1 MINYYSG
8 FFISFILHLG
18 LIFSFSNYFSIDFLS
33 YEKDITSIP
42 AYVIYEKEQVK
53 TKSPKRVKELN
64 LVEANKLKIVE
75 DNKEI
80 SSILERLD
88 LKKDLINPTTEKETK
103 NTDLEKVMYFSSVIR
118 AQIMSN
124 WREPKSSKVG
134 LKTEFIISLVPTG
147 EVIDVSLTK
156 SSGDKAFDQSA
167 LLAINKVNRFYDLEM
182 PRKLF
187 DENFRKFTVVFSPK
201 E

>member
-8 FFISFILHLG
+8 FFISFVLHLG

-88 LKKDLINPTTEKETK
+88 LKRDLINPTTEKETK

-118 AQIMSN
+118 DQIMSN

>member
-88 LKKDLINPTTEKETK
+88 LKRELINPTTEKETK

-118 AQIMSN
+118 DQIMSN

>member
-53 TKSPKRVKELN
+53 TKSPKKVKELN

-118 AQIMSN
+118 DQIMSN

>member
-53 TKSPKRVKELN
+53 TKSPKKVKELN

-118 AQIMSN
+118 DQIMSN
-124 WREPKSSKVG
+124 WREPKSSRVG

>member
-88 LKKDLINPTTEKETK
+88 LKRDLINPTTEKETK

-118 AQIMSN
+118 DQIMSN

-147 EVIDVSLTK
+147 EVVDVSLTK

>member
-64 LVEANKLKIVE
+64 LVEANNLKIVE

-88 LKKDLINPTTEKETK
+88 LKRDLTNPATEKETK
-103 NTDLEKVMYFSSVIR
+103 NTDVTIIADGGIKHTGDITKAIAAGADTVML
-118 AQIMSN
+118 
-124 WREPKSSKVG
+124 G
-134 LKTEFIISLVPTG
+134 G
-147 EVIDVSLTK
+147 
-156 SSGDKAFDQSA
+156 
-167 LLAINKVNRFYDLEM
+167 LLAGTDEAPGDVELYEGRTYKSYRGMGSIGAM
-182 PRKLF
+182 QKL
-187 DENFRKFTVVFSPK
+187 SLIHI
-201 E
+201 

>member
-53 TKSPKRVKELN
+53 TKSPKKVKELN
-64 LVEANKLKIVE
+64 LVEANELKIVE

-88 LKKDLINPTTEKETK
+88 LKRDLINPTTEKETK

-118 AQIMSN
+118 DQIMSN

>member
-118 AQIMSN
+118 DQIMSN

>member
-64 LVEANKLKIVE
+64 LVEANNLKIVE

-88 LKKDLINPTTEKETK
+88 LKRDLINPTTEKETK

-118 AQIMSN
+118 DQIMSN

-147 EVIDVSLTK
+147 EVVDVSLTK

>member
-8 FFISFILHLG
+8 FFISFVLHLG

-118 AQIMSN
+118 DQIMSN
-124 WREPKSSKVG
+124 WREPKSSRVG

-187 DENFRKFTVVFSPK
+187 DENFRNFTVVFSPK

>member
-8 FFISFILHLG
+8 FFISFVLHLG

-88 LKKDLINPTTEKETK
+88 LKRDLINPTIEKETK

-118 AQIMSN
+118 DQIMSN

-167 LLAINKVNRFYDLEM
+167 LLAINKVNMFYDLEM

>member
-53 TKSPKRVKELN
+53 TKSPERVKELN
-64 LVEANKLKIVE
+64 LVEANELKIVE

-118 AQIMSN
+118 DQIMSN
-124 WREPKSSKVG
+124 WREPKSSRVG

>member
-53 TKSPKRVKELN
+53 KKSPKRVKELN

-88 LKKDLINPTTEKETK
+88 LKRDLINPTTEKETK
-103 NTDLEKVMYFSSVIR
+103 NTDLEKVMYFSSLIR
-118 AQIMSN
+118 DQIMSN

>member
-53 TKSPKRVKELN
+53 TKSPKKVKELN
-64 LVEANKLKIVE
+64 LVGANELKIVE

-118 AQIMSN
+118 DQIMSN

>member
-8 FFISFILHLG
+8 FFISFVLHLG

-53 TKSPKRVKELN
+53 TKSPERVKELN
-64 LVEANKLKIVE
+64 LVEANELKIVE

-118 AQIMSN
+118 DQIMSN
-124 WREPKSSKVG
+124 WREPKSSRVG

-187 DENFRKFTVVFSPK
+187 DENFRNFTVVFSPK

>member
-53 TKSPKRVKELN
+53 TKSPKKVKELN
-64 LVEANKLKIVE
+64 LVEANELKIVE

-118 AQIMSN
+118 DQIMSN

>member
-1 MINYYSG
+1 
-8 FFISFILHLG
+8 
-18 LIFSFSNYFSIDFLS
+18 
-33 YEKDITSIP
+33 
-42 AYVIYEKEQVK
+42 
-53 TKSPKRVKELN
+53 
-64 LVEANKLKIVE
+64 
-75 DNKEI
+75 
-80 SSILERLD
+80 
-88 LKKDLINPTTEKETK
+88 
-103 NTDLEKVMYFSSVIR
+103 
-118 AQIMSN
+118 MSN

>member
-53 TKSPKRVKELN
+53 TKSPKKVKELN
-64 LVEANKLKIVE
+64 LTEANKLKIVE

-88 LKKDLINPTTEKETK
+88 LKRDLINPTTEKETK

-118 AQIMSN
+118 DQIMSN

>member
-53 TKSPKRVKELN
+53 TKSPKKVKELN
-64 LVEANKLKIVE
+64 LAEANKLKIVE

-88 LKKDLINPTTEKETK
+88 LKRDLINPTTEKETK

-118 AQIMSN
+118 DQIMSN

>member
-8 FFISFILHLG
+8 FFISFVLHLG

-53 TKSPKRVKELN
+53 TKSPKKVKELN

-118 AQIMSN
+118 DQIMSN

-167 LLAINKVNRFYDLEM
+167 LLAINKVNRFYNLEM

>member
-75 DNKEI
+75 DNKDI

-88 LKKDLINPTTEKETK
+88 LKRDLTNPTTEKETK
-103 NTDLEKVMYFSSVIR
+103 NTDLEKVMYFSSLIR
-118 AQIMSN
+118 DQIMSN

>member
-33 YEKDITSIP
+33 YEEDITSIP

-88 LKKDLINPTTEKETK
+88 LKRDLINPTTEKETK

-118 AQIMSN
+118 DQIMSN

-187 DENFRKFTVVFSPK
+187 DENFRKFTVVFRPK

>member
-88 LKKDLINPTTEKETK
+88 LKRDLINSTTEKETK
-103 NTDLEKVMYFSSVIR
+103 NTDLEKVMYFSSLIR
-118 AQIMSN
+118 DQIMSN

>member
-8 FFISFILHLG
+8 FFISFVLHLG

-64 LVEANKLKIVE
+64 LVEANNLKIVE

-88 LKKDLINPTTEKETK
+88 LKRDLTNPTTEKETK
-103 NTDLEKVMYFSSVIR
+103 NTDLEKVMYFSSLIR
-118 AQIMSN
+118 DQIMSN

-187 DENFRKFTVVFSPK
+187 DENFRNFTVVFSPK

>member
-88 LKKDLINPTTEKETK
+88 LKRDLINPTTETETK

-118 AQIMSN
+118 DQIMSN

>member
-53 TKSPKRVKELN
+53 TKSPKIVKELN
-64 LVEANKLKIVE
+64 LAEANKLKIVE

-103 NTDLEKVMYFSSVIR
+103 NTDLEKVMYFSSLIR
-118 AQIMSN
+118 DQIMSN

>member
-8 FFISFILHLG
+8 FFISFVLHLG

-53 TKSPKRVKELN
+53 TKSPKKVKELN
-64 LVEANKLKIVE
+64 LVEANELKIVE

-118 AQIMSN
+118 DQIMSN

-167 LLAINKVNRFYDLEM
+167 LLAINKVNMFYDLEM

>member
-53 TKSPKRVKELN
+53 TKSPKKVKELN

-88 LKKDLINPTTEKETK
+88 LKRDLINPTTEKETK
-103 NTDLEKVMYFSSVIR
+103 NTDLEKVMYFSSLIR
-118 AQIMSN
+118 DQIMSN

>member
-88 LKKDLINPTTEKETK
+88 LNRDLINPTTEKETK

-118 AQIMSN
+118 DQIMSN
-124 WREPKSSKVG
+124 WREPKSSRVG

>member
-88 LKKDLINPTTEKETK
+88 LNRDLINPTTEKETK

-118 AQIMSN
+118 DQIMSN

-147 EVIDVSLTK
+147 EVVDVSLTK

>member
-88 LKKDLINPTTEKETK
+88 LKRDLINPTTEKETK
-103 NTDLEKVMYFSSVIR
+103 NTDLEKVMYFSSIIR
-118 AQIMSN
+118 DQIMSN

>member
-53 TKSPKRVKELN
+53 TKSPKKVKELN
-64 LVEANKLKIVE
+64 LVEANELKIVE

-88 LKKDLINPTTEKETK
+88 LKRDLINPTTEKETK

-118 AQIMSN
+118 DQIMSN
-124 WREPKSSKVG
+124 WREPKSSRVG

>member
-64 LVEANKLKIVE
+64 LVEANNLKIVE

-88 LKKDLINPTTEKETK
+88 LKRDLIIPTTEKETK
-103 NTDLEKVMYFSSVIR
+103 NTDLEKVMYFSSLIR
-118 AQIMSN
+118 DQIMSN

>member
-33 YEKDITSIP
+33 YEKGITSIP

-53 TKSPKRVKELN
+53 TKSPKKVKELN
-64 LVEANKLKIVE
+64 LVEANELKIVE

-88 LKKDLINPTTEKETK
+88 LKRDLINPTTEKETK

-118 AQIMSN
+118 DQIMSN

>member
-88 LKKDLINPTTEKETK
+88 LKRDLINPTTEKETK

-118 AQIMSN
+118 DQIMSN

-187 DENFRKFTVVFSPK
+187 DENFR
-201 E
+201 

>member
-53 TKSPKRVKELN
+53 TKSPKKVKELN
-64 LVEANKLKIVE
+64 LVEANELKIVE

-88 LKKDLINPTTEKETK
+88 LKKDLINLTTEKETK
-103 NTDLEKVMYFSSVIR
+103 NTDLEKVMYFSSLIR
-118 AQIMSN
+118 DQIMSN
-124 WREPKSSKVG
+124 WREPKSSRVG

-167 LLAINKVNRFYDLEM
+167 LLAINKVNMFYDLEM

>member
-64 LVEANKLKIVE
+64 LVEANNLKIVE

-88 LKKDLINPTTEKETK
+88 LKRDLINPTTEKETK

-118 AQIMSN
+118 DQIMSN

>member
-53 TKSPKRVKELN
+53 TKSPKKVKELN
-64 LVEANKLKIVE
+64 LVEANELKIVE

-88 LKKDLINPTTEKETK
+88 LKKDLINPTTENEAK

-118 AQIMSN
+118 DQIMSN

>member
-53 TKSPKRVKELN
+53 TKSPKKVKELN
-64 LVEANKLKIVE
+64 LVEANELKIVE

-118 AQIMSN
+118 DQIMSN
-124 WREPKSSKVG
+124 WREPKSSRVG

-187 DENFRKFTVVFSPK
+187 DENFRNFTVVFSPK

>member
-64 LVEANKLKIVE
+64 LVEANNLKIVE

-88 LKKDLINPTTEKETK
+88 LKRDLINPTTEKETK
-103 NTDLEKVMYFSSVIR
+103 NTDLEKVMYFSSLIR
-118 AQIMSN
+118 DQIMSN
-124 WREPKSSKVG
+124 WRKPKSSKVG